1 MAVTTKD
8 MKGKHVIMNPEQRK
22 NAAMRALGQAL
33 AQNAQLEPFK
43 QSQPAEP
50 QPAQREPTPAEQ
62 RRAEYAQKQAERQAW
77 QERTRDE
84 RAAVKGWAHYSALER
99 LCIGALMLIPG
110 VVLWWIG
117 GAALVDGGVL
127 GLNIASEVANMSIVI
142 PEATGTARLIALPII
157 ALLFSVVE
165 IKLRP
170 HRPYLSKRTV
180 AIVVLLLLAHSVNLG
195 ATFLAV
201 TDIPSGV
208 EVWELQRWANREVW
222 PAALWAFF
230 ITYVP
235 EILIVQALATLGLDV
250 VLLRVWRFVTRKG

>member
-1 MAVTTKD
+1 MAVKTSD
-8 MKGKHVIMNPEQRK
+8 MKGTRVVMNAEQRK
-22 NAAMRALGQAL
+22 NAAMRALGEAL
-33 AQNAQLEPFK
+33 AQNTTLERVE

-50 QPAQREPTPAEQ
+50 QPRELTPAEQ
-62 RRAEYAQKQAERQAW
+62 RRAVYEQKQAERQAA
-77 QERTRDE
+77 QEQARAE

-117 GAALVDGGVL
+117 GAALADGMRL
-127 GLNIASEVANMSIVI
+127 GLNVASDVANMGVVI
-142 PEATGTARLIALPII
+142 PAITGDARLLLLPII
-157 ALLFSVVE
+157 ATLFSVVE

-170 HRPYLSKRTV
+170 HRPYLSKRTF

-201 TDIPSGV
+201 TDIKPGA
-208 EVWELQRWANREVW
+208 WELQAWATAQVW

-235 EILIVQALATLGLDV
+235 EILIVQALAALGLDV

>member
-8 MKGKHVIMNPEQRK
+8 MKGKHVIMNPEQRSG
-22 NAAMRALGQAL
+22 AAMRALGQAL
-33 AQNAQLEPFK
+33 AENAQLEPFK

-50 QPAQREPTPAEQ
+50 QPAQRELTPAEQ
-62 RRAEYAQKQAERQAW
+62 RRAEYAQKQAERQAA
-77 QERTRDE
+77 QEQARAE

-127 GLNIASEVANMSIVI
+127 GLNIASDVANMSIVI

-170 HRPYLSKRTV
+170 HHPYLSKRTFAV
-180 AIVVLLLLAHSVNLG
+180 IILLLLAHSVNLG

-201 TDIPSGV
+201 TELTPES
-208 EVWELQRWANREVW
+208 WELQVWATAQVW

-235 EILIVQALATLGLDV
+235 EILIVQALAALGLDV

>member
-1 MAVTTKD
+1 MAVKTSD
-8 MKGKHVIMNPEQRK
+8 MKGTRVVMTPDQRR
-22 NAAMRALGQAL
+22 NAAMRALGEAL
-33 AQNAQLEPFK
+33 AKNATLERVEPVD
-43 QSQPAEP
+43 QPH
-50 QPAQREPTPAEQ
+50 PAQREPSPAEQ
-62 RRAEYAQKQAERQAW
+62 RHAERQAE
-77 QERTRDE
+77 QEQARAE

-117 GAALVDGGVL
+117 GAALVDGMRL
-127 GLNIASEVANMSIVI
+127 GLNVASDVATMGIVI
-142 PEATGTARLIALPII
+142 PVITGDARLLLLPII
-157 ALLFSVVE
+157 ATLFSVVE

-170 HRPYLSKRTV
+170 HRPYLSKRTFAV
-180 AIVVLLLLAHSVNLG
+180 IILLLLAHSVNLG

-201 TDIPSGV
+201 TELAPGS
-208 EVWELQRWANREVW
+208 WELQRWATAQVW

-235 EILIVQALATLGLDV
+235 EILIVQALAALGLDV